1 MNWMEFED
9 AAPSLAKLGRRRFEA
24 THVALLGTL
33 RKDGSPRISPI
44 EPYIEFGHLL
54 LGTLAGSLKAL
65 DLARDSRCT
74 VHSSV
79 SDVNGSEG
87 EFKVDG
93 QAMFVTDPALLE
105 GDYEAWWTARDAAEA
120 RVFSID
126 IASAAHIAWDIGKGE
141 MTMMRW
147 SPTSGLELTVR
158 PY

>member
-1 MNWMEFED
+1 M
-9 AAPSLAKLGRRRFEA
+9 AS
-24 THVALLGTL
+24 HVALLGTL

-44 EPYIEFGHLL
+44 EPYLELGHLL
-54 LGTLAGSLKAL
+54 IGALAGSQKAL

-87 EFKVDG
+87 EFKLDG
-93 QAMFVTDPALLE
+93 RAVLVTDPALLQ
-105 GDYEAWWTARDAAEA
+105 GHYEAWWTAKDATEA

-126 IASAAHIAWDIGKGE
+126 IASAAHIAWDIEKGD
-141 MTMMRW
+141 MTIMRW
-147 SPTSGLELTVR
+147 SPTSGLESTMR